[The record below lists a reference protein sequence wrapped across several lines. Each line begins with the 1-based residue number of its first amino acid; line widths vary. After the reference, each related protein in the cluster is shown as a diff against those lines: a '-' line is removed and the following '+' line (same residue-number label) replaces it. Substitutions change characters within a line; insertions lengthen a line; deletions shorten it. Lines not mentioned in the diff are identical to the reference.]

1 MPPCASQPIPFN
13 DPIAAVRVGMVDGR
27 LIVFPTQTDLKKST
41 LDLVVAG
48 SKESV
53 LMIEGFGQEIP
64 EDKMV
69 EAIMFG
75 HRELA
80 KLCELQ
86 EELVAKAG
94 VSPTSFEAPPP
105 NPFVEILKSRAYDRL
120 QGRQAEPQEAGTAR
134 RRG

>member
-1 MPPCASQPIPFN
+1 MLACDQENDPDVHSTTGASAALCVAPIPFN
-13 DPIAAVRVGMVDGR
+13 HPIAAVRVGLVDGR
-27 LIVFPTQTDLKKST
+27 LIVLPTQTDLKKST

-69 EAIMFG
+69 EAIMFA
-75 HRELA
+75 HREVV

-86 EELVAKAG
+86 EELVSKAG
-94 VSPTSFEAPPP
+94 RHAHALRSCRRQIRS
-105 NPFVEILKSRAYDRL
+105 SRS
-120 QGRQAEPQEAGTAR
+120 
-134 RRG
+134 